1 MEFKIG
7 QKVIINS
14 DDYIYLEDRCIENGS
29 VGIITD
35 IITNPHERY
44 KFRVSVCGETGTFA
58 KKELLPYN
66 GKATII

>member
-7 QKVIINS
+7 QNVIINT
-14 DDYIYLEDRCIENGS
+14 DDHIYLEDSGIENGS

-35 IITNPHERY
+35 IIGNPYERY
-44 KFRVSVCGETGTFA
+44 RIRVSVCGETGTFA
-58 KKELLPYN
+58 EKELIPYQ